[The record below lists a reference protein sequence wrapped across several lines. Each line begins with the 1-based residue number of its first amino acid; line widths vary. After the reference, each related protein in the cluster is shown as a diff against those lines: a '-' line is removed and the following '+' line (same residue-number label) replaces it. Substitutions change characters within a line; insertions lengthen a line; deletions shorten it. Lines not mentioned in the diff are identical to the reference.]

1 MQQTEDERK
10 QFTLRSDFSSL
21 SARGGY
27 RAAQPTQPGLF
38 VYHFRSARPQS
49 LGYDEGLTAMRGDPF
64 YDPDWRDFLA
74 LVQAPDRR
82 GRFRRYRVFALAVL
96 CAGSAVVGRLCS
108 AGLALVWREEGKI
121 AKANRGRD
129 PLYLFAAL
137 QRQLG
142 YPEVPRSKPKDDV
155 GSRIEALKVK
165 IRAGN
170 PPEAG
175 GRRGPGPCRS
185 E

>member
-1 MQQTEDERK
+1 
-10 QFTLRSDFSSL
+10 
-21 SARGGY
+21 
-27 RAAQPTQPGLF
+27 
-38 VYHFRSARPQS
+38 
-49 LGYDEGLTAMRGDPF
+49 MRGDPF

-108 AGLALVWREEGKI
+108 AGLAIVWREGGQD
-121 AKANRGRD
+121 RQGQSRPR

-165 IRAGN
+165 IRELETRLKLVEG
-170 PPEAG
+170 EVQ
-175 GRRGPGPCRS
+175 GRVDLSEFLAKPDLLQSPMTRIRS
-185 E
+185 PNA